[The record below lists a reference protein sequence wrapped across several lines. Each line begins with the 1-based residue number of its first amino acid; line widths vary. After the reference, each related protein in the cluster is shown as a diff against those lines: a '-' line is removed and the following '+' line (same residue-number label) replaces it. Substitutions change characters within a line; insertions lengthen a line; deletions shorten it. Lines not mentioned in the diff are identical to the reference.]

1 MSHVSGDETATTG
14 VQELRGDIAVLFIG
28 FMAGGCLE
36 QEWGMKWKKY
46 NEDQVNVN
54 GLEFSYL
61 VPDRAFPKYHC
72 VPEECRLL
80 KSRRGLWT
88 NEGDRI
94 VFFLCDQGEVVN
106 KEINVLWV
114 QFWSAAALCKTWC
127 TIMMFMKIFVYFYD
141 LVLLVLPKRIWGQLL
156 KIPVQMTLWMRV
168 HHQMLVVLGWFV
180 KSII

>member
-1 MSHVSGDETATTG
+1 MKQPRQVFRNWEETLLCCSLDSWLGG
-14 VQELRGDIAVLFIG
+14 VWNRN
-28 FMAGGCLE
+28 
-36 QEWGMKWKKY
+36 EWWNEKKY

-54 GLEFSYL
+54 GQEFSYL
-61 VPDRAFPKYHC
+61 VPDREFPKYHC

-80 KSRRGLWT
+80 KFRRGLWT

-114 QFWSAAALCKTWC
+114 QFCSAAALCKTWC

-141 LVLLVLPKRIWGQLL
+141 LVLLLLPKRIWGQLL
-156 KIPVQMTLWMRV
+156 KC
-168 HHQMLVVLGWFV
+168 LGSLCRWCYEWE
-180 KSII
+180 SIIKC